1 MSENNQ
7 KNKINVLADQEG
19 VEQQNIQQHTHNE
32 NPQQNHL
39 AIPQQPKH
47 TVQDDIAELSQAIE
61 KKRNSQRKSVFSN
74 HEEIN
79 LGELISKH
87 SQDQENNNDQAVSN
101 EIPANQNSLNDQA
114 DKNNLKQDQKDA
126 NNPKLSNQ
134 NNNNTELQ
142 LPVKP
147 QHNVQ
152 DDIKQFNDHIVQRRS
167 VRRAS
172 RFQEENLSYL
182 QEIASHLQDNANE
195 KQNEIENTENA
206 QIASNKQEEGEEKD
220 HNQIQSLNDLHE
232 KENKL
237 ENKANQEGEDE
248 NHLLKENEEQTQQK
262 SISEL
267 QEEAKQKPNA
277 LNEVIK
283 LSSQI
288 QFKRELKRKSTFSMT
303 NIKHDDED
311 DDNDDDDEKEDKQG
325 NEQQQQNSSEH
336 AEQHHS
342 KESPGKEKKQNALN
356 EIIKLN
362 NEIHFKSSLKRKST
376 FSQPVIQDEDDE
388 QDESK
393 DKPKSV
399 KLPDENEISKIKEQS
414 SIEEKGENE
423 ENENQQNNQE
433 QNENEQQHQGGSKK
447 PNAFVEIL
455 KLNSD
460 IQVKR
465 QLTRKSTFSLP
476 VHIDDEEEGK
486 KGQESLEKKSENN
499 DDDDVLQSQPSST
512 SLQQNINENAE
523 KNSGDNQ
530 QENGSGQ
537 KKPSAYQE
545 ILSLNNQIQSKRSL
559 TRKSTFSVPH
569 IPDEEEEG
577 NQNQQQDNNSKI
589 TEESHH
595 LDDTQEIAKK
605 KPNALNEIIQLNNV
619 IQHKR
624 YFKRKSTFSIPVIKD
639 EDFDLRQE
647 EQSQQQESNQKKNN
661 VLNEI
666 LELSDQI
673 QVKRN
678 SRRKSTF
685 SQGSHIHEEAV
696 QNENNQSQ
704 QQKNESNNLA
714 QNEEG
719 DNQHEEEVEDESEE
733 AKLQRQKKKKNLM
746 DYKDQEAD
754 HPVKN
759 AQRDKSQQ
767 KKHIFLEENKQNFRK
782 VIHPSQKQQQQ
793 SEKNNNQEEKVQE
806 VNIQQKESYQKQV
819 DEDIQKA
826 SEEFDQIQNLQ
837 KQEILNINLDSVQQS
852 PEKLQEKKQKNER
865 RDEFALQR
873 KIEYLTAKS
882 AKNELIRKEKGN
894 IPHNKFIAQEL
905 SKEIKI
911 REANKRKRELETM
924 LAQINREIQVI
935 RSSDPDYES
944 LAINNLH
951 MKSVQDE
958 NHRSQSNHLQ
968 SSLEGQKNSV
978 RILPPIKKNNQIKE
992 MIKIAEDQAANQ
1004 NAVSIVQKYK
1014 KEKEFKRQKRE
1025 QEYQQVNN
1033 QIYKEVEI
1041 RRQQNETLH
1050 EKIILEKRQK
1060 LLHKKQQNESKKAEH
1075 QQLLVASKN
1084 FVKELHQIG
1093 PGKATNNYLSQVNQ
1107 IDSEYKFGP
1116 YQTPELDAQK
1126 LGLQQIRNLQKG
1138 EQLDGAPLPNFMK
1151 NKNNNDFK
1159 KLLEENKINRDREI
1173 KIIENRKDLYNKRM
1187 EYSKSVKNN
1196 LLRGGRKLDISSNLL
1211 FQDDG
1216 LNQNRFVV
1224 SSSVTNLEKKK
1235 KQLQEFD
1242 NANNK
1247 QFQKQDEN
1255 KQIQEQEF
1263 IDIPQS
1269 QSTKSV
1275 NNKVWRV
1282 VKH

>member
-7 KNKINVLADQEG
+7 ENKINILADKEG
-19 VEQQNIQQHTHNE
+19 VDQQSIQQNNHNE

-39 AIPQQPKH
+39 TVPQQPKH
-47 TVQDDIAELSQAIE
+47 TVQDDIAELSQAIQ

-74 HEEIN
+74 HEEMN

-87 SQDQENNNDQAVSN
+87 SQDQEKNNGNLDSN
-101 EIPANQNSLNDQA
+101 EINTLQQSMQDKANQ
-114 DKNNLKQDQKDA
+114 NNLKQDQNDA
-126 NNPKLSNQ
+126 SSDVNNKSA
-134 NNNNTELQ
+134 ELQ

-152 DDIKQFNDHIVQRRS
+152 DDIKEFNEHIVQRRS

-172 RFQEENLSYL
+172 RFQEENLSHL
-182 QEIASHLQDNANE
+182 QEIASQLQDNANK
-195 KQNEIENTENA
+195 KQDENENNQNT
-206 QIASNKQEEGEEKD
+206 QVASNKREEGEEND
-220 HNQIQSLNDLHE
+220 QNQIQSLNDLHE
-232 KENKL
+232 KEKKL
-237 ENKANQEGEDE
+237 ENNADQEGEDQ
-248 NHLLKENEEQTQQK
+248 NQLLKENEEHTQQK

-288 QFKRELKRKSTFSMT
+288 QVKRDLKRKSTFSMT
-303 NIKHDDED
+303 NIKHDDDEE
-311 DDNDDDDEKEDKQG
+311 DNDNNKGDKQD
-325 NEQQQQNSSEH
+325 NDQQQQQQQSSDQ

-342 KESPGKEKKQNALN
+342 NVSPGKEKKQNAFN

-376 FSQPVIQDEDDE
+376 FSLPVIQDDDDE
-388 QDESK
+388 QSESK

-399 KLPDENEISKIKEQS
+399 KLPEENEISKIKEQP
-414 SIEEKGENE
+414 SIEEKGDNE
-423 ENENQQNNQE
+423 ENESQNNNDQKE
-433 QNENEQQHQGGSKK
+433 DEQHQIQGGKK

-476 VHIDDEEEGK
+476 VHLDDEEEGK
-486 KGQESLEKKSENN
+486 DQENQDKKSEDNNN
-499 DDDDVLQSQPSST
+499 DNDDMQSQPSST
-512 SLQQNINENAE
+512 SLQQNINENAGKDAE
-523 KNSGDNQ
+523 VEDQ

-569 IPDEEEEG
+569 IPDEEEEEG
-577 NQNQQQDNNSKI
+577 DKNEKKDDNSKI

-595 LDDTQEIAKK
+595 LDDTQEMAKK
-605 KPNALNEIIQLNNV
+605 KPNALNEIIELNNV

-624 YFKRKSTFSIPVIKD
+624 DLKRKSTFSIPVIRD
-639 EDFDLRQE
+639 EDLEQKQE
-647 EQSQQQESNQKKNN
+647 EQQENKQIKNN
-661 VLNEI
+661 ALNEI

-685 SQGSHIHEEAV
+685 SQGLHIHE
-696 QNENNQSQ
+696 QNE
-704 QQKNESNNLA
+704 QQKNEQNNLI

-719 DNQHEEEVEDESEE
+719 DNQHEEGAEDESEE
-733 AKLQRQKKKKNLM
+733 ARLQRQKKKKNLM
-746 DYKDQEAD
+746 DYKEQEAD

-759 AQRDKSQQ
+759 AQRNKSQQ

-793 SEKNNNQEEKVQE
+793 TDKNNNQEEQVLE
-806 VNIQQKESYQKQV
+806 VNIQQKEPHQKQV
-819 DEDIQKA
+819 DDDDNQKA
-826 SEEFDQIQNLQ
+826 KQEFDQIQNLQ
-837 KQEILNINLDSVQQS
+837 KQEILNINLNSNQQS
-852 PEKLQEKKQKNER
+852 PEKSLDKKQKNER

-873 KIEYLTAKS
+873 KLEYLTAKS

-935 RSSDPDYES
+935 RNSDPDYES

-951 MKSVQDE
+951 IKSVQDE
-958 NHRSQSNHLQ
+958 NQRSQNNHLY
-968 SSLEGQKNSV
+968 SSIESQKNSG

-992 MIKIAEDQAANQ
+992 MIKIAEDQVANQ

-1025 QEYQQVNN
+1025 QEFQQVNN
-1033 QIYKEVEI
+1033 QIYKEVEL

-1060 LLHKKQQNESKKAEH
+1060 LLHKKQQNDTKKAEQ

-1093 PGKATNNYLSQVNQ
+1093 PGKATDNYLSQVNQ

-1211 FQDDG
+1211 FQDEG
-1216 LNQNRFVV
+1216 LNKNRIVV

-1235 KQLQEFD
+1235 KQLNQFD
-1242 NANNK
+1242 KSNNK
-1247 QFQKQDEN
+1247 YSEEQDEN
-1255 KQIQEQEF
+1255 KQIQEQEL

>member
-1 MSENNQ
+1 MSENKQENQ
-7 KNKINVLADQEG
+7 INILADKEG
-19 VEQQNIQQHTHNE
+19 VDQQNIQQSTHNE

-39 AIPQQPKH
+39 SVPQQPKH
-47 TVQDDIAELSQAIE
+47 TVQDDIAELSQAIQ

-74 HEEIN
+74 HEEMN
-79 LGELISKH
+79 LGELISQH
-87 SQDQENNNDQAVSN
+87 SQDQQKNKEQADSN
-101 EIPANQNSLNDQA
+101 EIPPNQNSSNDQA
-114 DKNNLKQDQKDA
+114 DQNNLKQDQKDV
-126 NNPKLSNQ
+126 NNPKLSDE
-134 NNNNTELQ
+134 NNNNTEAQ

-152 DDIKQFNDHIVQRRS
+152 DDIKEFNDHIVQRRN

-172 RFQEENLSYL
+172 RFQEENHAHL
-182 QEIASHLQDNANE
+182 QEIASHLQDNAIKKENE
-195 KQNEIENTENA
+195 NQNAENA
-206 QIASNKQEEGEEKD
+206 QISTNKAEEGEEKD
-220 HNQIQSLNDLHE
+220 QNQIQSLNDLHE
-232 KENKL
+232 KEN
-237 ENKANQEGEDE
+237 NANQEGGDE
-248 NHLLKENEEQTQQK
+248 NHLQKENEEHTQQK

-288 QFKRELKRKSTFSMT
+288 QVKRELKRKSTFSMT
-303 NIKHDDED
+303 NIKHDD
-311 DDNDDDDEKEDKQG
+311 DDEEEGQG
-325 NEQQQQNSSEH
+325 NQEQQNNSEQ
-336 AEQHHS
+336 AEQQHS
-342 KESPGKEKKQNALN
+342 NESPGKEKKQNALN

-376 FSQPVIQDEDDE
+376 FSLPVIQDDDDE
-388 QDESK
+388 QGESK

-399 KLPDENEISKIKEQS
+399 KLPDENEISKIKEQP
-414 SIEEKGENE
+414 SIEDKGDNE
-423 ENENQQNNQE
+423 ESESQQNNNE
-433 QNENEQQHQGGSKK
+433 QNGNEQQHQGGKK

-486 KGQESLEKKSENN
+486 DQENQEKKSENN
-499 DDDDVLQSQPSST
+499 DDDEELESQPSST
-512 SLQQNINENAE
+512 SLQQNINDNAE
-523 KNSGDNQ
+523 KNASGDNQ
-530 QENGSGQ
+530 QENSNGQ
-537 KKPSAYQE
+537 KKSSAYQE

-569 IPDEEEEG
+569 IPDEEEAG
-577 NQNQQQDNNSKI
+577 DQNQKKDDNSKI

-595 LDDTQEIAKK
+595 LDDTQDIVNK
-605 KPNALNEIIQLNNV
+605 KPNALNEIIELNNV

-624 YFKRKSTFSIPVIKD
+624 DLKRKSTFSIPVIRD
-639 EDFDLRQE
+639 EDLDQKQE
-647 EQSQQQESNQKKNN
+647 EEQQKQENTQKKNN

-666 LELSDQI
+666 IELSDQI
-673 QVKRN
+673 HVKRN

-685 SQGSHIHEEAV
+685 SQGQHIQEESV
-696 QNENNQSQ
+696 QSENDQSQ
-704 QQKNESNNLA
+704 QQKNEQNNLA
-714 QNEEG
+714 QNEEV
-719 DNQHEEEVEDESEE
+719 HEVAEEDESEE

-759 AQRDKSQQ
+759 AQRHQSQQ

-782 VIHPSQKQQQQ
+782 VIHHTQKQQQQ

-806 VNIQQKESYQKQV
+806 VNIQQKESHQKQV
-819 DEDIQKA
+819 DDDNQKA
-826 SEEFDQIQNLQ
+826 NEQFDQHQNLQ
-837 KQEILNINLDSVQQS
+837 KQEILNLNLDSIQQS
-852 PEKLQEKKQKNER
+852 PEKSQDKKLKNER
-865 RDEFALQR
+865 RDDFALQR
-873 KIEYLTAKS
+873 KLEYLTAKS

-935 RSSDPDYES
+935 RSSDPDYDS

-951 MKSVQDE
+951 IKSVQDE
-958 NHRSQSNHLQ
+958 NQRSQSNHLY
-968 SSLEGQKNSV
+968 SSVESQKNSG

-992 MIKIAEDQAANQ
+992 MIKIAEDQVANQ

-1025 QEYQQVNN
+1025 QEFQQVNN

-1060 LLHKKQQNESKKAEH
+1060 LLHKKQQYETKKAEQ

-1084 FVKELHQIG
+1084 FVKELHQVG
-1093 PGKATNNYLSQVNQ
+1093 PGKATNNYVSQVNQ

-1138 EQLDGAPLPNFMK
+1138 EQIDGVPLPNFMK

-1173 KIIENRKDLYNKRM
+1173 KIIESRKDLYNKRM

-1211 FQDDG
+1211 FQDEG
-1216 LNQNRFVV
+1216 LNKNRLVV
-1224 SSSVTNLEKKK
+1224 SGSVTNLEKKK

-1242 NANNK
+1242 NTNNK
-1247 QFQKQDEN
+1247 QPQEQDEN
-1255 KQIQEQEF
+1255 KQVQEQEF

-1282 VKH
+1282 LKH